1 MTFLPHTQ
9 QIADLVHVGKRL
21 KIAEQ
26 KSRQREESDATK
38 IKSMSEKISELNQQV
53 SNLLMRSDA
62 AETEAEQAKRAVK
75 QAEKKTKKMSKTLE
89 SVKLC
94 LKNQR
99 DDNAEH
105 KRMCLEFPKIKKER
119 DKAREDVTRLTERV
133 VAAERETEQ
142 ANQALKKAERKTDNM
157 SASLKAVQL
166 CLKNQRQGNAEQKRM
181 FVEFPKVERERD
193 KAREDV
199 VRLTERVA
207 TVEREAEQ
215 ANQALKQQLVDMT
228 KRARDAKKEVIS
240 LTKSRDMAEKL
251 CTKLRCGQATYRQL
265 QNMILE
271 RDNALIKVTQLQE
284 RLEIKSRELQGA
296 QKDMRSARE
305 TAQRAQDVEQKLRD
319 FEKEQILNSKKHK
332 WMLVASAL
340 GMDGTQSKRIQY
352 LLKHMHD
359 TKSEDWKHSLIK
371 KSDLTT
377 RLPTAVRL
385 LLEELFSCVRVKKKT
400 VPVTDI
406 LRHVYKQ
413 EIFNELQ
420 TDTAL
425 KEIRNA
431 VRSAVRIVVECL
443 FEIYVCVRVHS
454 ATNTHTITPHT
465 HTY

>member
-1 MTFLPHTQ
+1 MH
-9 QIADLVHVGKRL
+9 AGKRL
-21 KIAEQ
+21 KIAEH
-26 KSRQREESDATK
+26 KSELSRQRDATK
-38 IKSMSEKISELNQQV
+38 IKTMSEKISELNQRV

-62 AETEAEQAKRAVK
+62 AETETEQAKRAMK
-75 QAEKKTKKMSKTLE
+75 QAKNKTNKMSKILE

-99 DDNAEH
+99 NDNAEH
-105 KRMCLEFPKIKKER
+105 KRMCLEFPKLKKER

-133 VAAERETEQ
+133 ATAERETEQ
-142 ANQALKKAERKTDNM
+142 AKRAMKKAERKTDNM
-157 SASLKAVQL
+157 SISLESVKL
-166 CLKNQRQGNAEQKRM
+166 CLKNQRDGNTEHKRM
-181 FVEFPKVERERD
+181 LVEFPKVERERD

-199 VRLTERVA
+199 ARLTERVT
-207 TVEREAEQ
+207 TVEREADQ
-215 ANQALKQQLVDMT
+215 ANQALKQQLVEMT
-228 KRARDAKKEVIS
+228 KRARDSEKEVVS
-240 LTKSRDMAEKL
+240 LTKSKDEAEKL

-265 QNMILE
+265 QNMIVA
-271 RDNALIKVTQLQE
+271 RDKALIQVTQLKE
-284 RLEIKSRELQGA
+284 RLEIKSRELQRA
-296 QKDMRSARE
+296 QQDMQNARE
-305 TAQRAQDVEQKLRD
+305 TTQRAKDAEQKLRD
-319 FEKEQILNSKKHK
+319 LEEEQILNSKKHK

-385 LLEELFSCVRVKKKT
+385 LLQELFSCVRVKKT
-400 VPVTDI
+400 IVPVTDI

-413 EIFNELQ
+413 EIFDKLQ

-431 VRSAVRIVVECL
+431 VRSAVRIVVERL
-443 FEIYVCVRVHS
+443 FGSVCMCSCTLSH
-454 ATNTHTITPHT
+454 
-465 HTY
+465 